1 MGKIQYFGSGW
12 NWIDINMIGLVFI
25 SYSMWVI
32 MFFVNPQHKDE
43 TYTFILSFPESFF
56 AVAIILSFFRMVCL
70 CQITRYLGLL
80 QLCLGRM
87 LQVSFDKS
95 INLVSV
101 WLGFNFHIIF
111 ILHCFYQNGRLY
123 ARLQDIWVSYN
134 FVCLKFY
141 KKLLSL
147 YCFHIDL
154 RCTRLQQSFI
164 V

>member
-1 MGKIQYFGSGW
+1 MKNMGKDQYFGSGW

-32 MFFVNPQHKDE
+32 MYFVNPQHKDE

-87 LQVSFDKS
+87 LQVSFDEE
-95 INLVSV
+95 IE
-101 WLGFNFHIIF
+101 
-111 ILHCFYQNGRLY
+111 Q
-123 ARLQDIWVSYN
+123 
-134 FVCLKFY
+134 
-141 KKLLSL
+141 SL
-147 YCFHIDL
+147 
-154 RCTRLQQSFI
+154 
-164 V
+164 